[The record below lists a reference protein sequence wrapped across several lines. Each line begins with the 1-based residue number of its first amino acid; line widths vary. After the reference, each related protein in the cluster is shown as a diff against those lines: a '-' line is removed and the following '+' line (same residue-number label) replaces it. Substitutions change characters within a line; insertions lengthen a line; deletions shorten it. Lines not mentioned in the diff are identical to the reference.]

1 MGAAQGSWTPFS
13 SPSGEQ
19 RGGTSAVISGREGL
33 PRGACREGLGRFRP
47 VRRLG
52 LRLPSM
58 FGARACSCRKASG
71 GLRSHWDLHDWRLA
85 GAPAWARDVMGSWG
99 GVRLLEWVP
108 SGVGPIWEWDAVGI
122 RGKGPQSGV
131 GTIRGGNQFRARDAV
146 GIGCEPCGGGRS
158 KEGSLIRAGVAQARD
173 GRERVW
179 AVRSEPGGSELAG
192 RWRAR
197 LIRVGIRV
205 QREKPNK
212 KRERKSKQGRTCTN
226 L

>member
-1 MGAAQGSWTPFS
+1 MRGSNGEKVSWAHRVVLPGRKFQSHPAQRPGRLIELAPNRPALRALRRFRAWQGQVGAAQGSWTPFS

-85 GAPAWARDVMGSWG
+85 WAPAWARDVMGSWG
-99 GVRLLEWVP
+99 GARLLEWVP

-122 RGKGPQSGV
+122 RGKGRHLEWVPSGA
-131 GTIRGGNQFRARDAV
+131 GTSSGHGMRWASGASHVVAEEAKRD
-146 GIGCEPCGGGRS
+146 R
-158 KEGSLIRAGVAQARD
+158 
-173 GRERVW
+173 
-179 AVRSEPGGSELAG
+179 
-192 RWRAR
+192 
-197 LIRVGIRV
+197 
-205 QREKPNK
+205 
-212 KRERKSKQGRTCTN
+212 
-226 L
+226 